1 MRGRDVSKHGDV
13 TPRRIFRSFGYI
25 LSSLLLFSFSF
36 VRTDGRC
43 YELLN
48 LGRACSVISK
58 DLRKNWIHKWHHNLP
73 IQVLK
78 LRQTRSHIS
87 PHSHQLQ
94 RAMSNLIM
102 DTRLRIWVDHLV
114 DM

>member
-25 LSSLLLFSFSF
+25 LSSLLLFSLSF

-48 LGRACSVISK
+48 LGRVCSVISK
-58 DLRKNWIHKWHHNLP
+58 YLRKNWIHRWHHHLL
-73 IQVLK
+73 ILALK
-78 LRQTRSHIS
+78 SRQTRSHIS
-87 PHSHQLQ
+87 RRSLQRQ